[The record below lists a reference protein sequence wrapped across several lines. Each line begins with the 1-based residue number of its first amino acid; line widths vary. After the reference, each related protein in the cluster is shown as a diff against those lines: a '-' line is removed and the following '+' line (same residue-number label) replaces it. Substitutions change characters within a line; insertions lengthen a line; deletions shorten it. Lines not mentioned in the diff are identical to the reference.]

1 LGSGSS
7 GRYIYWF
14 ENPTCRGA
22 STIFNT
28 YYFSFSAAGLLVTL
42 SSPKGRF
49 ARLEREGV
57 AWAGGPSFLVD

>member
-1 LGSGSS
+1 MQ
-7 GRYIYWF
+7 
-14 ENPTCRGA
+14 GA

-49 ARLEREGV
+49 AGLGREGV
-57 AWAGGPSFLVD
+57 AWAGGSSLLVD